1 LLNELDPHQDRI
13 VVIEESAE
21 MQIEAENVVRL
32 ECRTTPGLPPVT
44 IRDLVKIALRHRP
57 DHLIVGEVRDA
68 AAMDLLDALN
78 TGNSGSMTTIHA
90 NSSLAAL
97 TKLSNLALRASA
109 DIPHAAIQAQIAD
122 VITYVVQMERRGDT
136 RRVSEVIRL
145 NRYDFNGRLFVSDPV
160 YPKPTVTK
168 GTAN

>member
-1 LLNELDPHQDRI
+1 MCYGSRPICAKQPIFAFILRAD
-13 VVIEESAE
+13 
-21 MQIEAENVVRL
+21 
-32 ECRTTPGLPPVT
+32 T

-78 TGNSGSMTTIHA
+78 TGNGGSMTTIHA

-122 VITYVVQMERRGDT
+122 VIAYVVQMERRGDN

-145 NRYDFNGRLFVSDPV
+145 RGYDFNARLFVSEPV
-160 YPKPTVTK
+160 YPTPTVTK
-168 GTAN
+168 GNAN

>member
-1 LLNELDPHQDRI
+1 
-13 VVIEESAE
+13 VA
-21 MQIEAENVVRL
+21 RL

-57 DHLIVGEVRDA
+57 DHLVIGEIRGA
-68 AAMDLLDALN
+68 EAMDLLDALN

-90 NSSLAAL
+90 NSTMAAL

-122 VITYVVQMERRGDT
+122 VIAYVVQMERRGDN

-145 NRYDFNGRLFVSDPV
+145 RGYDFNARLFVSEPV
-160 YPKPTVTK
+160 YPTPTVTK
-168 GTAN
+168 GNAN